1 MPVSRKGAITISEA
15 GLLVKLLKKIP
26 AAKNAITN
34 KIPPISSHFHAII
47 STAMMINAGMLCINR
62 QIRASVPPESKQ
74 SRENIIM
81 NRMARMAR
89 MRGVQNKIFSFINF
103 NLE

>member
-34 KIPPISSHFHAII
+34 KTPPISSHFHAKTRTII
-47 STAMMINAGMLCINR
+47 IMNAGILCITK
-62 QIRASVPPESKQ
+62 QINTSFASPSKQ
-74 SRENIIM
+74 SSENNIM
-81 NRMARMAR
+81 KRMARMAR
-89 MRGVQNKIFSFINF
+89 ILGVQ
-103 NLE
+103 